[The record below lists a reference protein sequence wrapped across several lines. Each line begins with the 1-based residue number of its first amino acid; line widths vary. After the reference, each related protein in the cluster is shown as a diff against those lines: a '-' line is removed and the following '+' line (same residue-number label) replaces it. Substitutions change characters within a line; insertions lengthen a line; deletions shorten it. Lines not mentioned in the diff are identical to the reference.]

1 MGRPQNRKPGS
12 RQTFPL
18 GHWVVPP
25 PPCEHLGNPP
35 PKPCGS
41 RLSPQAGQIF
51 EPPSLS
57 PLVEA
62 AASATWAQL
71 GAQGFSLNLVLLSPE
86 GGAATV
92 PGFPIHYS
100 RCLLVQGKERREGEE
115 MRAGGRRGGQ
125 Y

>member
-25 PPCEHLGNPP
+25 PPCEHLGNPRP
-35 PKPCGS
+35 NPAARGS
-41 RLSPQAGQIF
+41 ARRLGRSLNPRG
-51 EPPSLS
+51 LS

-100 RCLLVQGKERREGEE
+100 RCLLVQGKERREGEG